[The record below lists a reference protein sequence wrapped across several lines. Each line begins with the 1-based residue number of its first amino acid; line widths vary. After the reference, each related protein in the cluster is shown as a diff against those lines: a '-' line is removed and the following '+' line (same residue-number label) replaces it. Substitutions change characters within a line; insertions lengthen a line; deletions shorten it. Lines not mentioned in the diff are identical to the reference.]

1 MNHFIDF
8 KQITNTKTIEIIN
21 RYITCK
27 KKTFAVYDQE
37 YTLFTYTIKV
47 PKNKFE
53 DDVYSLEP
61 ELLLLLSRACSI
73 VIHTNIIIGSIEG
86 PTKFSGITNIDE
98 DPEDG
103 QDDICDTNKIYN
115 HSEVEG
121 WAIDNK
127 LEIVETEKANGK
139 FAIMTI
145 IEHFGNKL
153 LICGSKNNHII
164 IGIEDVY
171 EETTDIVKSIIID
184 IKKKWKFI
192 NNEPI
197 YKLFKDG
204 YSLVGELCDGQHFTD
219 GDNTISWFGFF
230 KKGNPMETMLSL
242 QLLNDNDIK
251 TVPYKIVY
259 TIDNN
264 ISELSKVYLDS
275 RCKNTEGSVLRC
287 RNIDTNKTIL
297 VKTKS
302 VMYIVKR
309 FMRQVLLKGYVNI
322 ENIKKR
328 FIDAQSY
335 HGLGTVA
342 SIRITKQLMNFGLW
356 MIQKTYPVS
365 ILDHTPVTSVRG
377 TLQNGFNT
385 YWKEYLS
392 DTNLSDITV
401 VSSDFSEFDKDIY
414 LKNTDIYKKRSF
426 ADPVLVI
433 FLQGL
438 QGSGKSTIASLVCE
452 QLNKSGVKATYIEQ
466 DIYYGNTLSCQG
478 ALYHSIN
485 DANGPKILCVS
496 RCNANKT
503 QYKRYL
509 EIIKGLPTQIIFI
522 APAKINSIYLM
533 SSLAGILNRSTSGD
547 NLMVGRFELPI
558 KQVIEFTVANYK
570 DFQIENN
577 AYLINLL
584 ENQSPK
590 LELECDSI
598 LSSGKIEEYIQTNW
612 KRFNSI
618 KLSIDDIVSQILLII
633 NDVNNGK
640 LNKLVYDDKPSYIG
654 FAVKDYDR
662 INLTNFVN
670 ENHMNDIKDYTLY
683 IHHCTQIFLGGKI
696 SIPADNKI
704 VKPGQLVKA
713 HIDALIIRKSDGAC
727 AYRINKIVYD
737 DTSVAMTHPPHIT
750 AKIPFN
756 TKPSISYS
764 FINLTND
771 SVKIIDIDYN
781 LELIGFYA

>member
-1 MNHFIDF
+1 
-8 KQITNTKTIEIIN
+8 
-21 RYITCK
+21 
-27 KKTFAVYDQE
+27 
-37 YTLFTYTIKV
+37 
-47 PKNKFE
+47 
-53 DDVYSLEP
+53 
-61 ELLLLLSRACSI
+61 
-73 VIHTNIIIGSIEG
+73 
-86 PTKFSGITNIDE
+86 
-98 DPEDG
+98 
-103 QDDICDTNKIYN
+103 
-115 HSEVEG
+115 
-121 WAIDNK
+121 
-127 LEIVETEKANGK
+127 
-139 FAIMTI
+139 
-145 IEHFGNKL
+145 
-153 LICGSKNNHII
+153 
-164 IGIEDVY
+164 
-171 EETTDIVKSIIID
+171 
-184 IKKKWKFI
+184 
-192 NNEPI
+192 
-197 YKLFKDG
+197 
-204 YSLVGELCDGQHFTD
+204 
-219 GDNTISWFGFF
+219 
-230 KKGNPMETMLSL
+230 METMLSL

-309 FMRQVLLKGYVNI
+309 FMRQVILRGYVNI

-335 HGLGTVA
+335 HGLGTIA

-365 ILDHTPVTSVRG
+365 ILDHIPVTSVRG

-401 VSSDFSEFDKDIY
+401 VSSDFDDFDKDIY
-414 LKNTDIYKKRSF
+414 LKNTLIYKKRSF

-485 DANGPKILCVS
+485 DANGPKILFVS

-509 EIIKGLPTQIIFI
+509 EIIKGLPTQIIFL
-522 APAKINSIYLM
+522 APAKVNSIYLM

-547 NLMVGRFELPI
+547 ILMVGRFELPI

-570 DFQIENN
+570 DFQIQNN
-577 AYLINLL
+577 AYLINVL
-584 ENQSPK
+584 ESQQNK
-590 LELECDSI
+590 LELECDNI

-612 KRFNSI
+612 QKFNSM
-618 KLSIDDIVSQILLII
+618 KLPISNIVTQILLII
-633 NDVNNGK
+633 NNVNDN
-640 LNKLVYDDKPSYIG
+640 LNKLIHDDKPSYIG
-654 FAVKDYDR
+654 IAVKDDDKK
-662 INLTNFVN
+662 ILTNIVN
-670 ENHMNDIKDYTLY
+670 ENHIDDKKEYTLY
-683 IHHCTQIFLGGKI
+683 IHHCTQLFLGGKK
-696 SIPADNKI
+696 SIPTDNKI
-704 VKPGQLVKA
+704 VKPGQIVKA
-713 HIDALIIRKSDGAC
+713 HIDALVIRKSDNAC
-727 AYRINKIVYD
+727 AFRINQLVYNGG
-737 DTSVAMTHPPHIT
+737 SIIMNHQPHIT
-750 AKIPFN
+750 AKIPFDA
-756 TKPSISYS
+756 KPLISNS
-764 FINLTND
+764 FVNLTND
-771 SVKIIDIDYN
+771 SVKIIDIDYH
-781 LELIGFYA
+781 LELVGFYA